1 MLPRSAVLD
10 AVSRYDARRLTVGA
24 IGSHSALDVADGAAD
39 EGFRT
44 LVVGQAGRER
54 TYNHYF
60 KAKRDAQGR
69 LLRGAVDECLVLP
82 RFGDVMADQH
92 QQRLLDASTIWV
104 PNRSFTVYC
113 GIDNVEDKWR
123 VPIFGNRS
131 MLRTEERTEQRDYYW
146 LLEKAGLPF
155 PEKIND
161 PKDITELA
169 IVKLHHAKKKLERGF
184 FTAASYKEYQE
195 KSGELLAQGVIDQ
208 ESLDKARIERYVIGP
223 VFNFNFFHS
232 PLAEPGESPI
242 ELLGVDWRFESS
254 LDGHVRLPA
263 AQQLTLQGKQRI
275 PEMTVVGHNTA
286 TVRESLLE
294 DAFQLAEKFVKAA
307 AEHYAPGVIGPFC
320 LQTCVDKDMKFY
332 IYDVAPRI
340 GGGTNVHVGVGHP
353 YGNATWRKPMSTGR
367 RIAQEIRVA
376 AETGRLGEIV
386 T

>member
-1 MLPRSAVLD
+1 MLARDSIREAL
-10 AVSRYDARRLTVGA
+10 SRYDARKLTVGA
-24 IGSHSALDVADGAAD
+24 LGSHSALDVADGAAD

-44 LVVGQAGRER
+44 LVVAQQGRER
-54 TYNHYF
+54 TYAHYY
-60 KAKRDAQGR
+60 KAKRDARGR
-69 LLRGAVDECLVLP
+69 LLRGSIDECLVLP
-82 RFGDVMADQH
+82 KFGDVMLDAH
-92 QQRLLDASTIWV
+92 QQKLLGASTIWV

-123 VPIFGNRS
+123 VPIFGNRA

-155 PEKIND
+155 PEKIQD
-161 PKDITELA
+161 PRDIRELV

-184 FTAASYKEYQE
+184 FTAASYEEYRE
-195 KSGELLAQGVIDQ
+195 KSAELLSQGVIDQ

-232 PLAEPGESPI
+232 PLAERGEPAV

-294 DAFQLAEKFVKAA
+294 DAFALAEKFVAA
-307 AEHYAPGVIGPFC
+307 AKEHYAPGVIGPFC

-353 YGNATWRKPMSTGR
+353 YGNALWRKPMSTGR
-367 RIAQEIRVA
+367 RIAQEIRLA
-376 AETGRLGEIV
+376 AETGRLGEVV

>member
-1 MLPRSAVLD
+1 V
-10 AVSRYDARRLTVGA
+10 
-24 IGSHSALDVADGAAD
+24 VA
-39 EGFRT
+39 
-44 LVVGQAGRER
+44 QKGRER
-54 TYNHYF
+54 TYERYF
-60 KAKRDAQGR
+60 KSRRDNRGV
-69 LLRGAVDECLVLP
+69 LLRGCVDETLTLAK
-82 RFGDVMADQH
+82 FSNVMEDAVQE
-92 QQRLLDASTIWV
+92 RLIGLSTIWV

-123 VPIFGNRS
+123 VPILGNRA

-161 PKDITELA
+161 PRDIQELS
-169 IVKLHHAKKKLERGF
+169 IVKLHHAQKKLERGF
-184 FTAASYKEYQE
+184 FTAASYAEYKE
-195 KSGELLAQGVIDQ
+195 KSDELLRNGVIDQ
-208 ESLDKARIERYVIGP
+208 ESLDKARIERYIIGP

-232 PLAEPGESPI
+232 PLAKHHKEEPI

-263 AQQLTLQGKQRI
+263 AQQLALQGKQKI

-294 DAFQLAEKFVKAA
+294 DAFGLAEKFVKAA

-353 YGNATWRKPMSTGR
+353 YGNALWRQPTSTGR
-367 RIAQEIRVA
+367 RIAMEIKRAVA
-376 AETGRLGEIV
+376 LDKLADIV